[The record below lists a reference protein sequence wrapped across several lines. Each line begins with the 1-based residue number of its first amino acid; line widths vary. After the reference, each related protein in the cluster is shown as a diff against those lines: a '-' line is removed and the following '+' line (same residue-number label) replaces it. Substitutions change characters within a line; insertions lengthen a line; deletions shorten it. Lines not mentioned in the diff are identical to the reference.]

1 MQFQILS
8 DLHLE
13 VGQQYST
20 FQIPVEAGSLILAGD
35 IGRLQDYQPYLQFL
49 HVQCQNFQHVFLILG
64 NHEFYGITRAEGLQL
79 AAKLSEE
86 SVMHGRLVVLGRNRF
101 DFSGENIS
109 LLGCTLHSHISQ
121 ESRGIVRSKVNDF
134 SRILDWTVEDHN
146 ASHEKDLRWLQ
157 DEISSIRSQERN
169 DGKGSGIKRKKIVV
183 VTHHAPI
190 KKSSSRPEHENNPWS
205 DAFATELLGP
215 DTTEVPNLLLGVD
228 WFVFGHTHFTTSCT
242 RGSVKLISNQRGYVL
257 PGQQQCPID
266 CAKGSGS
273 NQRNNKPR
281 VTAERTK
288 QRSLSLARLLRR
300 GNKHTTPEPGYQE
313 FDVAR
318 CIDV

>member
-1 MQFQILS
+1 MRFQILS

-20 FQIPVEAGSLILAGD
+20 FQIPVETGSLILAGD
-35 IGRLQDYQPYLQFL
+35 IGRLQDYQSYLQFL
-49 HVQCQNFQHVFLILG
+49 QIQCQNFQLVFLILG

-79 AAKLSEE
+79 AARLSEE
-86 SVMHGRLVVLGRNRF
+86 SVMHGRLVVLERNRF
-101 DFSGENIS
+101 DFYEENIT

-121 ESRGIVRSKVNDF
+121 DSRGIVQSKVKDF

-146 ASHEKDLRWLQ
+146 ASHEKDLHWLR
-157 DEISSIRSQERN
+157 DEISSIRDIERKVGI
-169 DGKGSGIKRKKIVV
+169 DSGRPRKKIVV

-190 KKSSSRPEHENNPWS
+190 RKGSSRPEHENNPWS
-205 DAFATELLGP
+205 DAFATELL
-215 DTTEVPNLLLGVD
+215 TPNPTKLANPLLDAD
-228 WFVFGHTHFTTSCT
+228 WFVFGHTHFTTFCT
-242 RGSVKLISNQRGYVL
+242 RGSAKLISNQRGYVL

-266 CAKGSGS
+266 CTKGNGTNYRTSKSGM
-273 NQRNNKPR
+273 P
-281 VTAERTK
+281 AEKR
-288 QRSLSLARLLRR
+288 RERYLSLARLLRR
-300 GNKHTTPEPGYQE
+300 GNKPTIPDWAFQE